1 MELLQEVANISGK
14 PGLYRIVKP
23 GRAGV
28 IVESLDQLHKR
39 EMINANAKVSV
50 LKEISVYT
58 EDINKA
64 TPLGEI
70 FLSIRKGFGIKVE
83 LDPKIASNK
92 DIFDFFAKIMPNFDR
107 DRVYPTDIKKI
118 INWYNIL
125 SENLPELFESKEEEV
140 EVDIKEDKGVVKE
153 KIKKEKKK

>member
-14 PGLYRIVKP
+14 PGLYRIIKP

-70 FLSIRKGFGIKVE
+70 FLSIRKDFGNKVE
-83 LDPKIASNK
+83 LDTKNATNK
-92 DIFDFFAKIMPNFDR
+92 EIFDFFGKVMPDFDKE
-107 DRVYPTDIKKI
+107 RVYPTDVKKI

-125 SENLPELFESKEEEV
+125 SENLPELFDSKEEEV
-140 EVDIKEDKGVVKE
+140 EAKEEKVEEEVVVK
-153 KIKKEKKK
+153 KKVKKK

>member
-28 IVESLDQLHKR
+28 IVESLDALKKR

-58 EDINKA
+58 EDVNKA

-70 FLSIRKGFGIKVE
+70 FTNISKDFGNKVD
-83 LDPKIASNK
+83 LNTKTASNK
-92 DIFDFFAKIMPNFDR
+92 EIFDFFAKVMPDFDR
-107 DRVYPTDIKKI
+107 ERVYATDVKKI
-118 INWYNIL
+118 INWYNVL
-125 SENLPELFESKEEEV
+125 SENLPELFESKLEEVVTAEEEP
-140 EVDIKEDKGVVKE
+140 KE
-153 KIKKEKKK
+153 EKKKKKK

>member
-1 MELLQEVANISGK
+1 MELLKEVANISGK

-70 FLSIRKGFGIKVE
+70 FLSIRKDFGNKVE
-83 LDPKIASNK
+83 LDTKNATNK
-92 DIFDFFAKIMPNFDR
+92 EIFDFFGKVMPDFDKE
-107 DRVYPTDIKKI
+107 RVYPTDVKKI

-125 SENLPELFESKEEEV
+125 SENLPELFDTNVEEVVAKEEKVEEEV
-140 EVDIKEDKGVVKE
+140 VVKE
-153 KIKKEKKK
+153 KVKKK

>member
-58 EDINKA
+58 VDVNKA

-70 FLSIRKGFGIKVE
+70 FLSIRKDFGLKIDLDIKT
-83 LDPKIASNK
+83 ASNK
-92 DIFDFFAKIMPNFDR
+92 DIFDFFAKVMPDFDR
-107 DRVYPTDIKKI
+107 ERVYPTDVKKI
-118 INWYNIL
+118 ITWYNIL
-125 SENLPELFESKEEEV
+125 SENLPELFEEKVEEET
-140 EVDIKEDKGVVKE
+140 K
-153 KIKKEKKK
+153 

>member
-28 IVESLDQLHKR
+28 IVESLDQLRKR

-58 EDINKA
+58 EDVNKA

-70 FLSIRKGFGIKVE
+70 FLTIRKDFGLKIE
-83 LDPKIASNK
+83 LDTKTASNK
-92 DIFDFFAKIMPNFDR
+92 DIFDFFAKVMPDFDR
-107 DRVYPTDIKKI
+107 ERVYPTDVKKI
-118 INWYNIL
+118 ITWYNIL
-125 SENLPELFESKEEEV
+125 SENLPELFEEKIEEET
-140 EVDIKEDKGVVKE
+140 K
-153 KIKKEKKK
+153 

>member
-28 IVESLDQLHKR
+28 IVESLDALKKR

-70 FLSIRKGFGIKVE
+70 FLSIRKDFGNKVE
-83 LDPKIASNK
+83 LDTKTTSSK
-92 DIFDFFAKIMPNFDR
+92 EIFDFFGKVMPDFDR
-107 DRVYPTDIKKI
+107 ERVYPTDVKKI

-125 SENLPELFESKEEEV
+125 SENLPELFETPEEEKAT
-140 EVDIKEDKGVVKE
+140 EEPQAEEPKE
-153 KIKKEKKK
+153 EKKKKKK

>member
-1 MELLQEVANISGK
+1 MYMELLQEVANISGK
-14 PGLYRIVKP
+14 PGLYRIIKP

-28 IVESLDQLHKR
+28 IVESLDSLRKR

-70 FLSIRKGFGIKVE
+70 FISIKEKFGEKVDIDIKNVQ
-83 LDPKIASNK
+83 NK
-92 DIFDFFAKIMPNFDR
+92 EIFSFFEKVMPDY
-107 DRVYPTDIKKI
+107 DKERVYATDVKKI
-118 INWYNIL
+118 INWFNIL
-125 SENLPELFESKEEEV
+125 SVNLPELFETKTEV
-140 EVDIKEDKGVVKE
+140 
-153 KIKKEKKK
+153 

>member
-28 IVESLDQLHKR
+28 IVESLDATKKR

-58 EDINKA
+58 ENVNDSK
-64 TPLGEI
+64 PLGEI
-70 FLSIRKGFGIKVE
+70 FLAIKEAHGQKVE
-83 LDPKIASNK
+83 LDTKKASNNELFSFFEAVMPE
-92 DIFDFFAKIMPNFDR
+92 FDK
-107 DRVYPTDIKKI
+107 DRVYATDVKKI
-118 INWYNIL
+118 INWYNTL
-125 SENLPELFESKEEEV
+125 SEFLPEAFEVKEEESDSA
-140 EVDIKEDKGVVKE
+140 E
-153 KIKKEKKK
+153 

>member
-14 PGLYRIVKP
+14 PGLYRIIKP

-28 IVESLDQLHKR
+28 IVETLDQLHKR

-70 FLSIRKGFGIKVE
+70 FLSIRKDFGNKVE
-83 LDPKIASNK
+83 LDTKNATNK
-92 DIFDFFAKIMPNFDR
+92 EIFDFFGKVMPDFDKE
-107 DRVYPTDIKKI
+107 RVYPTDVKKI

-140 EVDIKEDKGVVKE
+140 EAKEEKVEEAAVVKE
-153 KIKKEKKK
+153 KGKKK

>member
-28 IVESLDQLHKR
+28 IVESLDATKKR

-58 EDINKA
+58 ENVNDSK
-64 TPLGEI
+64 PLGEI
-70 FLSIRKGFGIKVE
+70 FLAIKDAHGLKVE
-83 LDPKIASNK
+83 LDVKKASNNEL
-92 DIFDFFAKIMPNFDR
+92 FDFFGAVMPEFDKE
-107 DRVYPTDIKKI
+107 RVYATDIKKI
-118 INWYNIL
+118 INWYNTL
-125 SENLPELFESKEEEV
+125 SEHLPEAFEVKEDSEAKEESAE
-140 EVDIKEDKGVVKE
+140 
-153 KIKKEKKK
+153 

>member
-28 IVESLDQLHKR
+28 IVESLDAGKKR

-58 EDINKA
+58 ENVNESK
-64 TPLGEI
+64 PLSEI
-70 FLSIRKGFGIKVE
+70 FQAIRAAHGEKVE
-83 LDPKIASNK
+83 FDLKNATNK
-92 DIFDFFAKIMPNFDR
+92 EFFDFFATVLPDFDR
-107 DRVYPTDIKKI
+107 ERVYATDVKKI
-118 INWYNIL
+118 INWYNTL
-125 SENLPELFESKEEEV
+125 SEFLPEAFEEAK
-140 EVDIKEDKGVVKE
+140 
-153 KIKKEKKK
+153 

>member
-28 IVESLDQLHKR
+28 IVESLDALKKR

-58 EDINKA
+58 EDVNKA

-70 FLSIRKGFGIKVE
+70 FTNIRKDFGNKVE
-83 LDPKIASNK
+83 LDTKTASNK
-92 DIFDFFAKIMPNFDR
+92 EIFDFFAKVMPDFDR
-107 DRVYPTDIKKI
+107 ERVYATDVKKI
-118 INWYNIL
+118 INWYNVL
-125 SENLPELFESKEEEV
+125 SENLPELFESKEEEIV
-140 EVDIKEDKGVVKE
+140 ATEEEPKE
-153 KIKKEKKK
+153 EKKKKKK